1 MSFVIFFAGVAVGML
16 SICCAMAF
24 GAMAAFGDGRN
35 GMHEE

>member
-1 MSFVIFFAGVAVGML
+1 ML

>member
-1 MSFVIFFAGVAVGML
+1 ML
-16 SICCAMAF
+16 SICCVMAF